1 MEPKR
6 RRVDPHSSSTT
17 EDHDDEEEEVTQ
29 DEYDDFVRDLQAE
42 WKSGERKNNKKLK
55 I

>member
-17 EDHDDEEEEVTQ
+17 EDHDDEKEEVTQ
-29 DEYDDFVRDLQAE
+29 DEYDDFVHDLQAE
-42 WKSGERKNNKKLK
+42 
-55 I
+55 